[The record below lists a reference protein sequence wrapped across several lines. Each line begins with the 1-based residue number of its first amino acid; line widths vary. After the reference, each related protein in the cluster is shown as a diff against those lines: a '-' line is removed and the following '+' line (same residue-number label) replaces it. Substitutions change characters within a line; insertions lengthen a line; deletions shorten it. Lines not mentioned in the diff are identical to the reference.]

1 MREAFSTSPLKITC
15 DNMII
20 LYDQT
25 KISPNLIWD
34 DDNETVMAFRINT
47 GENQNSC
54 PFEIFMTEYEHIQ
67 YIEALTTPAV
77 AKEWVD
83 QNVTDATQKE
93 LVEKV
98 FQDTIGKRSY
108 TGTTPMRNV
117 YNNNDTLL

>member
-1 MREAFSTSPLKITC
+1 
-15 DNMII
+15 
-20 LYDQT
+20 
-25 KISPNLIWD
+25 
-34 DDNETVMAFRINT
+34 MAFRINT

-67 YIEALTTPAV
+67 YIEALTTPVV

-93 LVEKV
+93 LVEKA
-98 FQDTIGKRSY
+98 FQDAIGKHSY

-117 YNNNDTLL
+117 YNKSETLL